1 MLIRLPLALALVYW
15 TITWVPAFVRHTSIS
30 RYDLTPVHQLEAE
43 IAKLRAEGKDKD
55 KAKGIQVMDT
65 SNGALHAL
73 YDLQL
78 VQSTGFLY
86 DFYFYQFP
94 DQPYIQGLRSRF
106 LKEMATSRP
115 DLLVISDQS
124 WPDPQRSYRH
134 IDEWPDFRNL
144 LNADYRLGAET
155 PGYRIYVRR

>member
-1 MLIRLPLALALVYW
+1 
-15 TITWVPAFVRHTSIS
+15 
-30 RYDLTPVHQLEAE
+30 
-43 IAKLRAEGKDKD
+43 
-55 KAKGIQVMDT
+55 MDT

-73 YDLQL
+73 YDLRL

-134 IDEWPDFRNL
+134 IDEWLDFRNL
-144 LNADYRLGAET
+144 LDADYRLGAET